1 MNLFEKQANE
11 FTRRHIGSNENE
23 TRQMLN
29 TIGIKTLDELI
40 DKAVPGSIRNPES
53 LHVTEP
59 VSEAEYLGLIREIAS
74 RNLVFKNYIGQGYY
88 DTITPSVILR
98 NVFENPGWYTQY
110 TPYQAEISQGRLES
124 LLNFQTMVSDLTG
137 LPLANAS
144 LLDEGTAAAEA
155 MLMFF
160 NQKNR
165 DHQHISV
172 PRFFVDQAIFKQT
185 RDVIATRAEPLGIE
199 LVTGDYKGVHIDETF
214 FGAIVQYPNSEG
226 NIPDYRTFIR
236 NVQDAGGFVVM
247 ATDLLALTLLTPP
260 GELGADVAI
269 GSAQRFGVP
278 IGFGGPHASFFAAK
292 DDFKRAIPGRII
304 GVSVDSHGNR
314 ALRMALQTREQHIK
328 REKATSNICT
338 AQALLANM
346 AAMYAIY
353 HGPQGLK
360 DIATRINILAHTL
373 SEGLRDLGF
382 EITHEYF
389 FDTIRVKLDEP
400 EKIRFIAEGSN
411 LNFYYEDKGSLC
423 ISIGE
428 NTGQRDILDIISV
441 FSIYSEQD
449 ESAIL
454 FDYELQDEI
463 IPVTLRRKTAF
474 MSHPVF
480 NSHHSET
487 EMMRYLK
494 SLENKDLSLNTSMI
508 PLGSCTM
515 KLNAA
520 SELIPVSWPEF
531 SMIHPFAP
539 PFQWNGYQK
548 MILELESWLSTITGF
563 AATSLQPNSGA
574 QGEYAGLLA
583 IRSYHAD
590 HGQQHR
596 QVMLIPISAHGTNPA
611 SAVMAGMKVVV
622 VKSDE
627 DGHIDIGDLKE
638 KAEQY
643 KNELAGLMVTYPST
657 HGVFEEGIKDICQI
671 IHENGGLVYM
681 DGANMNAQVGLTS
694 PGFIGADVCH
704 LNLHK
709 TFAIPHGGGGPGMG
723 PICVNEKLK
732 PHLPGHW
739 TNPDKTGTG
748 AVSAAR
754 YGSAS
759 ILLISYAYIKMLGT
773 SGIRQATV
781 YAILNA
787 NYMKSRLESFYP
799 ILYTGPNNT
808 CAHEFIVDLRPFKV
822 QAGIEAEDVAKR
834 LMDYGFHAPT
844 LSFPVPGT
852 MMIEPTESEDK
863 AELDR
868 FCDAMIAIYH
878 EIQDIANGKMDKIDN
893 PLKNAPHTQF
903 VITSDEW
910 NHAYGR
916 EKAAFPLPYTRLNKF
931 WPSIGRVNNTYGD
944 RNLIC
949 TCEPVSSYAESVVV

>member
-11 FTRRHIGSNENE
+11 FTRRHIGSNDTE
-23 TRQMLN
+23 TRQMLS

-40 DKAVPGSIRNPES
+40 NKAIPPSIRNPAP
-53 LHVTEP
+53 LLVTEP
-59 VSEAEYLGLIREIAS
+59 VSEAEYLDLIREIAS

-155 MLMFF
+155 MIMFF

-172 PRFFVDQAIFKQT
+172 PKFFVDQAIFKQT

-199 LVTGDYKGVHIDETF
+199 LVSGDYTKAKIDDSF

-236 NVQDAGGFVVM
+236 KVQDAGGFVVM
-247 ATDLLALTLLTPP
+247 ATDLLSLTLLTPP

-278 IGFGGPHASFFAAK
+278 IGFGGPHAAFFAAR
-292 DDFKRAIPGRII
+292 DEFKRAIPGRII
-304 GVSVDSHGNR
+304 GVSVDTHGNR

-346 AAMYAIY
+346 AAMYAVY

-360 DIATRINILAHTL
+360 DIATRITILSHSL

-382 EITHEYF
+382 VITHEYF
-389 FDTIRVKLDEP
+389 FDTIRVEVDQP
-400 EKIRFIAEGSN
+400 ERIRFIAEGCN

-428 NTGQRDILDIISV
+428 STSQRDILDILSV
-441 FSIYSEQD
+441 FSTFSEQD

-454 FDYELQDEI
+454 FDYELQYEN
-463 IPVTLRRKTAF
+463 IPVTIRRNSTF

-480 NSHHSET
+480 NTHHSET

-520 SELIPVSWPEF
+520 SELIPLSWPEF
-531 SMIHPFAP
+531 SKIHPFAP
-539 PFQWNGYQK
+539 PFQWNGYKK

-583 IRSYHAD
+583 IRAYHKAHD
-590 HGQQHR
+590 QQHR

-622 VKSDE
+622 VKSDD
-627 DGHIDIGDLKE
+627 DGHIDIHDLKE
-638 KAEQY
+638 KAIQY
-643 KNELAGLMVTYPST
+643 NDELAGLMVTYPST

-671 IHENGGLVYM
+671 IHDNGGLVYM
-681 DGANMNAQVGLTS
+681 DGANMNAQVGLTN
-694 PGFIGADVCH
+694 PEFIGADVCH

-759 ILLISYAYIKMLGT
+759 ILLISYAYIKMLGS
-773 SGIRQATV
+773 SGIRQATM

-787 NYMKSRLESFYP
+787 NYMKSRLESCYP

-808 CAHEFIVDLRPFKV
+808 CAHEFIVDLRPFKT

-863 AELDR
+863 SELDR
-868 FCDAMIAIYH
+868 FCDAMIAIYN
-878 EIQDIANGKMDKIDN
+878 EIQDIASGKLDKNDN

-903 VITSDEW
+903 AIIADEW
-910 NHAYGR
+910 NHSYGR
-916 EKAAFPLPYTRLNKF
+916 EKAAFPLPYTRSNKF

-949 TCEPVSSYAESVVV
+949 TCEPVSSYAETVEA